1 MENIL
6 VYRRKCTTILAVAL
20 VLFICSEVE
29 MLDNGMALTP
39 PMGWMAWER
48 FRCNVDCKR
57 DPQDC
62 IHETLFMEMA
72 DEMMCGGYLEAG
84 YDHVCIDDCW
94 MAEKRAP
101 DGQLVADPKR
111 FPKGIK
117 ELVKYVHSKGL
128 KLGIYANYGRFTCQ
142 RYPGSMGFL
151 ETDMKTFASW
161 DVDYLKMDGCYSY
174 PPEADVGYPEASRL
188 LNATGHKIM
197 FSCSWPFYHV
207 FHRSKPNYTEII
219 KHCHLWR
226 NFLDIEDSWQSV
238 TGIIDH
244 YGDNQDEFVSI
255 AGPGHWNDPDQL
267 IIGNFGLSPEQSKSQ
282 FAIWAILASPLFM
295 SNDLRK
301 IAPWAKEI
309 LLNTEII
316 AVNQDKLGKQG
327 RRVWKGTSGLEK
339 YTEVWARHL
348 HDGSVAV
355 VLFNR
360 RHDEPV
366 WMKGIFSVVGF
377 KFPKGKVRDLYAH
390 EDKGVFSHSYTARV
404 NPSGVVMVKISFF
417 ECSFWTSCVAN
428 KCDVKNEH

>member
-1 MENIL
+1 
-6 VYRRKCTTILAVAL
+6 
-20 VLFICSEVE
+20 
-29 MLDNGMALTP
+29 MAITP

-48 FRCNVDCKR
+48 FRCNIDCEK

-62 IHETLFMEMA
+62 IQETLFMEMA

-94 MAEKRAP
+94 MSRHRTASGDLQEDR
-101 DGQLVADPKR
+101 KR

-142 RYPGSMGFL
+142 RYPGSMGYL
-151 ETDMKTFASW
+151 EKDLKLFASCG
-161 DVDYLKMDGCYSY
+161 VDYLKMDGCYAQ
-174 PPEADVGYPEASRL
+174 PHETDIGYPKASRL

-207 FHRSKPNYTEII
+207 FHNTKPNYTEII
-219 KHCHLWR
+219 KHCNLWR
-226 NFLDIEDSWQSV
+226 NYVDIEDEWQSV

-267 IIGNFGLSPEQSKSQ
+267 IIGNFGLSLEQSKSQ
-282 FAIWAILASPLFM
+282 FAIWAILAAPLFM

-316 AVNQDKLGKQG
+316 AVNQDKLGRQG
-327 RRVWKGTSGLEK
+327 RRVWRGSQQLEK
-339 YTEVWARHL
+339 YTEIWAKPL
-348 HDGSVAV
+348 HDDSVAV

-360 RHDEPV
+360 RHDLPV
-366 WMKGIFSVVGF
+366 WMTVVFKIAGF
-377 KFPKGKVRDLYAH
+377 KYSKGKVRDLYAH
-390 EDKGVFSHSYTARV
+390 EDKGLISHSYEAKV
-404 NPSGVVMVKISFF
+404 NPSGVVMIKISP
-417 ECSFWTSCVAN
+417 VN
-428 KCDVKNEH
+428 